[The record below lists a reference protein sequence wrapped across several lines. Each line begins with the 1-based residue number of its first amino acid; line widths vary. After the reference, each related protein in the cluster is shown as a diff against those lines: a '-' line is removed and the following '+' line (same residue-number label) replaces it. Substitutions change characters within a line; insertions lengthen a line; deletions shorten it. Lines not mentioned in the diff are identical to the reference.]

1 MTPHRQAG
9 AMRARAMLLLLLLAL
24 CAPMAVLV
32 PAVAT
37 AAASDKPGAYAVAS
51 AHPLATQ
58 AGLDVLAAGG
68 NAFDA
73 AVAVS
78 AAIAVVEPTGSGI
91 GGGGFWLLHRQ
102 RDGMQTFVDGR
113 ETAPGKASATMYL
126 GADGKA
132 VDKRSR
138 DGALAAAIPG
148 EPAALDHI
156 ARTYGRLPLARSLA
170 PAIRYARDGFACDAK
185 LAEAFAQHWRRLSPA
200 AQATFA
206 VAGGPPPAGALLRQ
220 PDLATTIERLATQGR
235 DGFYLGDTAQR
246 LLAGVQQDGGI
257 WAADDLRGYRVIE
270 RAPITLRFGDYRIVT
285 APPPSA
291 GGVTIGEVL
300 NQLGLLGF
308 NGQGITATHQ
318 LIEAMRRAFRDRAAY
333 LGDPDFV
340 PVPTASLLSADY
352 ARGLVAGINPAR
364 ATPSASLPP
373 APAFPEGTHTTHL
386 SVLDADGNRVAA
398 TLSINLPFG
407 SGYMPAGT
415 GVFLNDEMDDFA
427 ASETASNAYG
437 LIGSKANLVAPNKRP
452 LSTMTP
458 TFVEGRLAG
467 ARHARRQPHRD
478 DGAARPARLD
488 AGRRCGE
495 CGRAAALPSPVSAR
509 RGRIRGQC
517 VQRRTARCAG
527 GDGPRAQAGQP
538 RLRQSAGGQL
548 EPAHRRCGRS
558 VGPARR
564 RRGARRAPGAL
575 TLQVRC
581 TFIELS
587 PRSSRSPPHARP
599 SRSRIRQG

>member
-1 MTPHRQAG
+1 MMTPHRQAG
-9 AMRARAMLLLLLLAL
+9 AMRARAMLLLLLAL
-24 CAPMAVLV
+24 CAPMAVLA

-37 AAASDKPGAYAVAS
+37 AAASDKPGAHAVAS

-58 AGLDVLAAGG
+58 AGLEVLAAGG

-91 GGGGFWLLHRQ
+91 GGGGLWLLHRQ

-206 VAGGPPPAGALLRQ
+206 VAGGPPPTGALLRQ
-220 PDLATTIERLATQGR
+220 PDLATTIERLATKGR
-235 DGFYLGDTAQR
+235 DGFYQGDTAQR

-352 ARGLVAGINPAR
+352 ARGLVASINPAR

-458 TFVEGRLAG
+458 TFVEGPRGLLVLGTPGGSRIVTMVLLGLLDWMQGGDVAHVVALPRFHHQYLPDVVEYEANAFSAEQREALAAMG
-467 ARHARRQPHRD
+467 HVLKPVNRAYGNLQAVSWNPRTGVVDAASDPRGVGEARVV
-478 DGAARPARLD
+478 RPAR
-488 AGRRCGE
+488 
-495 CGRAAALPSPVSAR
+495 
-509 RGRIRGQC
+509 
-517 VQRRTARCAG
+517 
-527 GDGPRAQAGQP
+527 
-538 RLRQSAGGQL
+538 
-548 EPAHRRCGRS
+548 
-558 VGPARR
+558 
-564 RRGARRAPGAL
+564 
-575 TLQVRC
+575 
-581 TFIELS
+581 
-587 PRSSRSPPHARP
+587 
-599 SRSRIRQG
+599 